1 MSQLTIAQVKAYCD
15 AVDFSEDDA
24 LLTDLQAAAEAHV
37 RDHLRRDLDAEM
49 PGAWPEPCLLAVK
62 LLVAHWYL
70 HREAVSDKA
79 GQEVPLGVTRLLAP
93 YRDLS

>member
-15 AVDFSEDDA
+15 AADFSDDDD
-24 LLTDLQAAAEAHV
+24 LLADLQVAAETHV
-37 RDHLRRDLDAEM
+37 KDHLRRDLDVEM
-49 PGAWPEPCLLAVK
+49 SGVWPEPCLMAVK

-70 HREAVSDKA
+70 HREAVSEKA
-79 GQEVPLGVTRLLAP
+79 VQEVPLGVTRLLAP